1 MEGLNFGQL
10 ILLIIGVTLAIEAVT
25 PIFLAILSSWLE
37 FTLRKKENT
46 YELGSW
52 WVHKYHGIWNA
63 REEHDPSDWFLSVFS
78 TFILL
83 AVPAIGYFF
92 TGGAIITVI
101 GISIVL
107 GIIFAPRFVLD
118 IIKSLKYNGNTG
130 ESESIEEL
138 KAKVKELERKSK

>member
-1 MEGLNFGQL
+1 MEDMNFGQL
-10 ILLIIGVTLAIEAVT
+10 IFTTLGVAFIIESVT
-25 PIFLAILSSWLE
+25 PILLCTLSGWLE
-37 FTLRKKENT
+37 FTLRKQSNT

-52 WVHKYHGIWNA
+52 WVHKYHGIWGA
-63 REEHDPSDWFLSVFS
+63 DKDHGPVDWFLSLFT

-83 AVPAIGYFF
+83 SVPATGYFF
-92 TGGAIITVI
+92 TGEAIITVI

-118 IIKSLKYNGNTG
+118 IIKSLKYNGRTG